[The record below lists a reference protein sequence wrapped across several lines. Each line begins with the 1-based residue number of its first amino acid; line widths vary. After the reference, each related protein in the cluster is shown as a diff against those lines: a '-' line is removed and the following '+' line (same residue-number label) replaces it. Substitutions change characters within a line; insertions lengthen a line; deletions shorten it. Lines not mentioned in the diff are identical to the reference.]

1 MILVINKGDNNEFD
15 NKNIIKNG
23 YDDINNNTIGAL
35 LMLLSCFTLHN
46 YYNQNKLLFNNTM
59 MVGW

>member
-46 YYNQNKLLFNNTM
+46 YYN
-59 MVGW
+59 